1 MTGLALT
8 LLVKSTVVLA
18 AGACAARALRSCP
31 ASIRHLV
38 WFSTLA
44 ALLIVPLMSLL
55 IPAGTL
61 PEVYLYA
68 TAVAIPDIDGAEASP
83 SAAWLALVWASGFA
97 LRMIGIANAARRA
110 IRLVRSARKL
120 DGRIR
125 LSEDAPG
132 PLAWSFGNGAII
144 LPAQSGSWSA
154 DEMSAVVRHEAAH
167 VARRDC
173 QALLIAELACA
184 VYWFHPLVWYAARR
198 MRIEQEH
205 AADDCVLQEGILPAD
220 YAMRLVSVAAPG
232 YCEQLLAGAAVHSML
247 RVRVE
252 AILDRTRRRTMLNRR
267 MAFWSAAAA
276 LSVALPLAAMQA
288 ERQVYKIGGNV
299 TAPVPIHKQ
308 EVQYTPEA
316 KDARVEGTVLL
327 SLIIEASGTVSNIR
341 VMRGLEPGLD
351 KQAILA
357 VEKWRF
363 RPAMKDGASVAV
375 SANIEVN
382 FRLK

>member
-8 LLVKSTVVLA
+8 LLVKSTVVLG
-18 AGACAARALRSCP
+18 AGACAARALRSCS

-38 WFSTLA
+38 WLSTLA
-44 ALLIVPLMSLL
+44 ALLIVALGLL
-55 IPAGTL
+55 IPTGTL
-61 PEVYLYA
+61 PKVYLYTA
-68 TAVAIPDIDGAEASP
+68 AVALPDIAGAEVSA
-83 SAAWLALVWASGFA
+83 SAAWLTLLWAAGFG
-97 LRMIGIANAARRA
+97 LRMVILANSARRA

-120 DGRIR
+120 DSCVRV
-125 LSEDAPG
+125 SDDAAG
-132 PLAWSFGNGAII
+132 PVAWSFGNGAIV
-144 LPAQSGSWSA
+144 LPAESRSWSA

-167 VARRDC
+167 VSRHDC

-205 AADDCVLQEGILPAD
+205 AADDCVLREGVVPAD
-220 YAMRLVSVAAPG
+220 YAMRLVSMATG
-232 YCEQLLAGAAVHSML
+232 DQREHLLAGAGVRSLLAL
-247 RVRVE
+247 RVE
-252 AILDRTRRRTMLNRR
+252 AILDGTRRRTMLNRR
-267 MAFWSAAAA
+267 MALSSAAAA
-276 LSVALPLAAMQA
+276 LLVALPLAAMQA
-288 ERQVYKIGGNV
+288 ERQVHKIGGNV
-299 TAPVPIHKQ
+299 TAPVPIHKE

-316 KDARVEGTVLL
+316 KDAQIEGTVLV
-327 SLIIEASGTVSNIR
+327 SVIVEANGTVSNIR
-341 VMRGLEPGLD
+341 VTRALDAGLD

-363 RPAMKDGASVAV
+363 KPAMKDSAPVAV

>member
-1 MTGLALT
+1 MTGLALA

-18 AGACAARALRSCP
+18 AGACAARVLQSCS

-38 WFSTLA
+38 WLSTLA
-44 ALLIVPLMSLL
+44 ALLIMPLGLL
-55 IPAGTL
+55 IPTGTL
-61 PEVYLYA
+61 PKAYLY
-68 TAVAIPDIDGAEASP
+68 TAAVTIPDLAGTEVSASAP
-83 SAAWLALVWASGFA
+83 WLTLLWAAGFA
-97 LRMIGIANAARRA
+97 LRMVSLANAARRA

-120 DGRIR
+120 DGSIR
-125 LSEDAPG
+125 VSDDAAG

-173 QALLIAELACA
+173 QALLVAELACA
-184 VYWFHPLVWYAARR
+184 VYWFHPMVWYAARR

-220 YAMRLVSVAAPG
+220 YAMGLVSMASADHR
-232 YCEQLLAGAAVHSML
+232 EQLLAGAGVRSLLAV
-247 RVRVE
+247 RIE

-267 MAFWSAAAA
+267 LALSSAAAA
-276 LSVALPLAAMQA
+276 LLVALPLAAMQA
-288 ERQVYKIGGNV
+288 ERQVYKIGGDV
-299 TAPVPIHKQ
+299 TAPVPIYKE

-316 KDARVEGTVLL
+316 KDARIEGTVLV
-327 SLIIEASGTVSNIR
+327 SVIIEANGTVSDIR
-341 VMRGLEPGLD
+341 VIRGLEPGLD

-363 RPAMKDGASVAV
+363 KPAMKDGAPVAI